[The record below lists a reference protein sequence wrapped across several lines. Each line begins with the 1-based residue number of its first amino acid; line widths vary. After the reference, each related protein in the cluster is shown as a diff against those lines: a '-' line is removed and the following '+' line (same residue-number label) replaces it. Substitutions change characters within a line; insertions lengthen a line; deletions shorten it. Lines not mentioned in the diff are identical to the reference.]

1 MGDTSDTAT
10 AAKGLPAA
18 FKLTGLIS
26 AGLTTASIYF
36 NLPNL
41 VLAILVLGV
50 VIGYGVWI
58 NSRQHLNTQNDADSI
73 YYLGF
78 GLTIISLAVSSY
90 VHFGSSGDF
99 KLENLKSVFSQ
110 FAIGLI
116 ATCFGLI
123 GRLIVIAKLDDTKSD
138 ETDDTQKR
146 RELVVSLG
154 ELRLEVVG
162 FADQLKR
169 LNEDLRQQQL
179 ELHAETVQKM
189 QQAHQNAIAENS
201 QSIKIAHEQIL
212 IATQNSIAQISQMVA
227 SLTQQQLS
235 LHTQAYAGLA
245 ELSQKTHAQISTL
258 DFVSISQKTNQAVQ
272 KLSQSCEDFSTK
284 TAHIQQKMYESNA
297 YLEQTTVQVAHSLG
311 AITEKLGGLTE
322 STQDYNL
329 KIQQSAQVLSQTTE
343 QLIDT
348 ARKSHQVLTVISQ
361 QYDGYEQSHERYLN
375 GCDSILNKAIIT
387 SEQLVRSVS
396 EVNSSVSQVESALVV
411 VAKRSTEIA
420 QKFRDSAQATR

>member
-1 MGDTSDTAT
+1 MSDTVT
-10 AAKGLPAA
+10 AKGLPTA
-18 FKLTGLIS
+18 FKSTGIVSAISITGLI
-26 AGLTTASIYF
+26 YF
-36 NLPNL
+36 NQPNWFLAL
-41 VLAILVLGV
+41 VVLGF

-58 NSRQHLNTQNDADSI
+58 NSRHHLNTQNDADSI

-116 ATCFGLI
+116 ATCFGLV

-138 ETDDTQKR
+138 ETDEIQKR
-146 RELVVSLG
+146 RELVASLG
-154 ELRLEVVG
+154 ELRLEIVG

-179 ELHAETVQKM
+179 ELHAETMQKM
-189 QQAHQNAIAENS
+189 QQAHQSAMAENS
-201 QSIKIAHEQIL
+201 QAIRVAHEQIA
-212 IATQNSIAQISQMVA
+212 IATQNSITQISQMVGT
-227 SLTQQQLS
+227 LTQQQLN
-235 LHTQAYAGLA
+235 LHTQSYAGLA
-245 ELSQKTHAQISTL
+245 ELSQKTHAQISAL
-258 DFVSISQKTNQAVQ
+258 DFVSISKKTNQAVQ
-272 KLSQSCEDFSTK
+272 KLSQSCEDFSTQ
-284 TAHIQQKMYESNA
+284 TAHIQQKMHDSNSH
-297 YLEQTTVQVAHSLG
+297 LEQSTAQAAHSL
-311 AITEKLGGLTE
+311 ATITDKLDGLTE

-329 KIQQSAQVLSQTTE
+329 KIQNSAKILSQTTE

-348 ARKSHQVLTVISQ
+348 ARKSHQVLTTISQ
-361 QYDGYEQSHERYLN
+361 QYDGYEKSHERYLN
-375 GCDSILNKAIIT
+375 GCDSILKKAIIT

-396 EVNSSVSQVESALVV
+396 EVNGSVSQVESALVT